1 MIYSKIK
8 QYYRYR
14 RNWKKLQ
21 SRQSKIS
28 KGQHFTKEL
37 DFYSHLIKEND
48 LCFDIGANIG
58 DKTNIFLQLGAKV
71 IAVEPQENCW
81 RVLKR
86 RFKEEDKVIV
96 EMVAIADKKGH
107 RTLFIDKSPTISSI
121 SEAWIS
127 AVKRSGRFSSHKWSQ
142 ALSVNTSTLDDLI
155 KKYGKPAFC
164 KIDVEGYEFEVLKV
178 LSQPLNVIS
187 FEFVSERIEPSLKCI
202 DHLSQ
207 LGQAKYN
214 YYLGEAMSFASPNW
228 LGPEEMKS
236 VLNKMKKVLEN
247 YGDIYVRFVNHEQKT
262 YSISSKH
269 RKTKDK
275 LDVPF

>member
-1 MIYSKIK
+1 MMIYSKIK

-28 KGQHFTKEL
+28 KSQHLANEL

-58 DKTNIFLQLGAKV
+58 HKTSLFLQLGVKV
-71 IAVEPQENCW
+71 IAVEPQESCW

-86 RFKEEDKVIV
+86 RFKKENNVIV
-96 EMVAIADKKGH
+96 ETVAIADKNGQK
-107 RTLFIDKSPTISSI
+107 TLFVDKSTTISSI
-121 SEAWIS
+121 SKGWIS
-127 AVKRSGRFSSHKWSQ
+127 AVKSSGRFSSHKWSDT
-142 ALSVNTSTLDDLI
+142 LSVKASTLDDLI
-155 KKYGKPAFC
+155 EKYGKPAFC
-164 KIDVEGYEFEVLKV
+164 KIDVEGYEFEVLKG

-187 FEFVSERIEPSLKCI
+187 FEFVAERVEPSLKCI
-202 DHLSQ
+202 DLLSQ

-228 LGPEEMKS
+228 IGPEEMKS
-236 VLNKMKKVLEN
+236 VLTKMQKVLEN
-247 YGDIYVRFVNHEQKT
+247 YGDIYVRFINHNQKSCST
-262 YSISSKH
+262 YG
-269 RKTKDK
+269 D
-275 LDVPF
+275 